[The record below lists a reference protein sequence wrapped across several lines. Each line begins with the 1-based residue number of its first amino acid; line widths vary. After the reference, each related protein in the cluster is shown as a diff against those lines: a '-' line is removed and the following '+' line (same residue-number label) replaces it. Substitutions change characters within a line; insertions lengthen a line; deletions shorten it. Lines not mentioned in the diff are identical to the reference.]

1 MYAELQFNIV
11 FLILK
16 HRGIGKIVPTAHLNN
31 KINNN
36 KTTTSTSTST
46 AMLMCLVHYNSTHLF
61 ICLFLASVAED
72 DDSDGCDE
80 EVQHSKV
87 GVVYS

>member
-1 MYAELQFNIV
+1 MNAEVQFSIV

-36 KTTTSTSTST
+36 KTTTST
-46 AMLMCLVHYNSTHLF
+46 MLMCLVHYNPTHLF

>member
-1 MYAELQFNIV
+1 MHAKVQINIV
-11 FLILK
+11 FLILQ
-16 HRGIGKIVPTAHLNN
+16 HRGIGKIVPTAHLN

-36 KTTTSTSTST
+36 KTTTSTST

-72 DDSDGCDE
+72 DDSYGCDE

-87 GVVYS
+87 GVVYN